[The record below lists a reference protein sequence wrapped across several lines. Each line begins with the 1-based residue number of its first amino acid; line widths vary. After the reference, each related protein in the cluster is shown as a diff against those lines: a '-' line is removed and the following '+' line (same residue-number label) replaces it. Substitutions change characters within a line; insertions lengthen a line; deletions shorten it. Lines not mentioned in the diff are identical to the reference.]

1 MHVLFRESHGL
12 EETDTPQ
19 DLGQTPGDL
28 VVLSFSDSDLG
39 AFAAGWKRGRETLPS
54 LRLANL
60 SRLTH
65 PLSVDTWIGQ
75 TLTGA
80 KGVLIRLI
88 GGVNY
93 WAYGVEQVSNMA
105 RSRGIALALLP
116 ADGRPDPA
124 LDAASTLPV
133 ATLRRL
139 STLCDTGGAVAA
151 QGALAQLALAA
162 GLYAGPVPGAKSL
175 PGFGFWHP
183 SGGVIRDLPHGETPL
198 VLIPFYRAWAAAG
211 DTAAIDALILAF
223 EAEGFRAY
231 GAFLPSL
238 KDEAAARWLRET
250 LPALGP
256 KALVNATAFS
266 ARAASG
272 SPLEA
277 AGVPVFQVIHATST
291 RAAWEGAGR
300 GLSPADLAMHVA
312 LPEVDGRITAGV
324 ISFKDE
330 APRDPDLQ
338 FSRTSHAPDPERIGA
353 VVAKV
358 KAWTRLAAEPPAS
371 RRIAMVLS
379 TYPGKSWRMAHAV
392 GLDVLASAKA
402 MAEDLSAAGFSI
414 QSGAPLDL
422 ALQSETI
429 AWPLSAY
436 REALAL
442 LPEPLKTAITETHG
456 RPEDDPA
463 IQAGAF
469 HFQATRRGNLLIAL
483 QPERSRCPD
492 RDGEYH
498 DTGRI
503 PGHAYTAFY
512 LWLRQGTDALLHIG
526 AHGTLEWLPGKA
538 VALSAAC
545 WPEALVAPLPVIYP
559 FIVNDPGEAAQAR
572 RRIGAVTLGHLT
584 PPLADAAMP
593 PALARLERLLDEYSS
608 ADGLDPARR
617 DRLIA
622 AIRDEARLAH
632 VEQDLDIPEEASPAE
647 AIPRI
652 DRFVCDLKES
662 QFGEGL
668 HIWAR
673 GTPHFLSENILGGH
687 PSGPGGAEGPRPG
700 ATGDPASLASERD
713 NLIAA
718 LNGQPVPPGPSGS
731 PWRGRAD
738 VLPTGR
744 NLYGTD
750 PRAVPSRAAHAQG
763 IRLAEELVRRHL
775 QDHGDYP
782 RGLVL
787 NLWGSATMRT
797 AGEEFAMALHLAG
810 LEPIWD
816 EGSDRVTGFGI
827 LPLTLM
833 DRPRIEVSI
842 RASGLFR
849 DVFPDLARLF
859 DAGCEALAE
868 RDEAADM
875 NPYTAAPRGAR
886 VFAPAPG
893 SYGLGIREGD
903 YSDGARKAAGEAWL
917 AASDH
922 TAQGAPA
929 RDLLETRLRAADAFL
944 HTQDMPETDL
954 LLAMDYASHEG
965 GFAAAMERLGAE
977 KPALYH
983 LDATRPDQPR
993 ARALTEEIARV
1004 TRARAANPVWLASM
1018 TRHGFRGAAE
1028 IAATLEHL
1036 AAFAHLARVVPSHL
1050 FDLYREATLDDP
1062 AIRAF
1067 LETAN
1072 PDALAAMED
1081 CFRALE
1087 AAGLWQSRSN
1097 SRAARMSS
1105 EGVA

>member
-12 EETDTPQ
+12 AETDTPQ
-19 DLGQTPGDL
+19 DLGQTPADL

-39 AFAAGWKRGRETLPS
+39 AFAAGWRRGRDSLPT

-65 PLSVDTWIGQ
+65 PLSVDTWIDQALPGV
-75 TLTGA
+75 
-80 KGVLIRLI
+80 KGILIRLI

-93 WAYGVEQVSNMA
+93 WSYGVEQVSELA

-116 ADGRPDPA
+116 ADGRPDPG

-139 STLCDTGGAVAA
+139 SALCEAGGAVAA

-175 PGFGFWHP
+175 PAFGFWHP
-183 SGGVIRDLPHGETPL
+183 SAGVLRAVAAGEAPL
-198 VLIPFYRAWAAAG
+198 ILIPFYRAWAAAG
-211 DTAAIDALILAF
+211 DTAAIDALIRAF
-223 EAEGFRAY
+223 EADGLCAA
-231 GAFLPSL
+231 GVFLPSL
-238 KDEAAARWLRET
+238 KDPAAAAWLRET
-250 LPALGP
+250 LPGLAP
-256 KALVNATAFS
+256 AALVNATAFS
-266 ARAASG
+266 ARASHG
-272 SPLEA
+272 SPLDS

-291 RAAWEGAGR
+291 RAAWEAAGR

-338 FSRTSHAPDPERIGA
+338 FARTSHAPDPGRIGA

-358 KAWTRLAAEPPAS
+358 MAWLRLASEPPAR

-392 GLDVLASAKA
+392 GLDVLASAGA
-402 MAEDLSAAGFSI
+402 MAEDLTAAGFSI
-414 QSGAPLDL
+414 SQGAPLDQV
-422 ALQSETI
+422 LQTETLS
-429 AWPLSAY
+429 WPLGAY
-436 REALAL
+436 RAALAS
-442 LPEPLKTAITETHG
+442 LPETLKTALTETHG
-456 RPEDDPA
+456 RPEDDPL
-463 IQAGAF
+463 IRAGAF
-469 HFQATRRGNLLIAL
+469 AFPATRRGNLLIAL
-483 QPERSRCPD
+483 QPERSRRPD
-492 RDGEYH
+492 RDSEYH
-498 DTGRI
+498 DTSRV
-503 PGHAYTAFY
+503 PSHAYVAFY
-512 LWLRQGTDALLHIG
+512 LWLRAQSDVLLHIG

-538 VALSAAC
+538 VALSDAC
-545 WPEALVAPLPVIYP
+545 WPEALIAPLPVLYP

-584 PPLADAAMP
+584 PPLSDAAMP
-593 PALARLERLLDEYSS
+593 PALARLERLLDEYST

-622 AIRDEARLAH
+622 AIRQEARAAH

-673 GTPHFLSENILGGH
+673 GTPAGTPFHLSENIPGFLGQ
-687 PSGPGGAEGPRPG
+687 SPRRP
-700 ATGDPASLASERD
+700 ATGDPASLTSERD

-763 IRLAEELVRRHL
+763 IRLAEELIRRHL

-782 RGLVL
+782 RGLIL

-827 LPLTLM
+827 VPLTLM

-875 NPYTAAPRGAR
+875 NPYTTALRGAR

-893 SYGLGIREGD
+893 SYGLGIRDSD
-903 YSDGARKAAGEAWL
+903 YSDSARQAAGEAWL

-922 TAQGAPA
+922 SAEGLPA
-929 RDLLETRLRAADAFL
+929 RDLLEARLRGADAFI
-944 HTQDMPETDL
+944 HAQDMPETDL

-965 GFAAAMERLGAE
+965 GFAAAMARLGAAE
-977 KPALYH
+977 PALYH

-1004 TRARAANPVWLASM
+1004 TRARAASPVWLASM

-1050 FDLYREATLDDP
+1050 FDLYRDATLDDP

-1067 LETAN
+1067 LESAN

-1081 CFRALE
+1081 CFSALA

-1097 SRAARMSS
+1097 SRAARLSP
-1105 EGVA
+1105 EGAA